1 MSHRPDE
8 TNENIENANNETD
21 ETAEPAPERRTWL
34 EIFRNSDRSPAGG
47 GWAELLGAE
56 VVEMDEGRAVLEM
69 DCGPQHR
76 HNGGVVQGGIITAL
90 ADASM
95 GMALMT
101 AQTVGKS
108 NTTIELKINF
118 LRPHVAGILRAE
130 GRVVKTGRTVLY
142 SDSVVTNSEGKI
154 VAKATSSCLQID
166 STPPRRKMNS

>member
-1 MSHRPDE
+1 MTE
-8 TNENIENANNETD
+8 EM
-21 ETAEPAPERRTWL
+21 AEPAPAERTWL
-34 EIFRNSDRSPAGG
+34 EIFKRSDRSPAGG
-47 GWAELLGAE
+47 GWADLLGAQ
-56 VVEMDEGRAVLEM
+56 VVEMEEGRAVLEM

-76 HNGGVVQGGIITAL
+76 HNGGIVQGGIITAL

-101 AQTVGKS
+101 AQSVGKA

-130 GRVVKTGRTVLY
+130 GRAVKMGRTVLY
-142 SDSVVTNSEGKI
+142 SDSVVTNAEGKI

-166 STPPRRKMNS
+166 SLPPRCKETP

>member
-1 MSHRPDE
+1 MSED
-8 TNENIENANNETD
+8 ASAD
-21 ETAEPAPERRTWL
+21 AKQRTWL
-34 EIFRNSDRSPAGG
+34 EIFRHSDRSPVGG
-47 GWAELLGAE
+47 GWAELLGAH
-56 VVEMDEGRAVLEM
+56 VVEMEEGRAVLEM

-101 AQTVGKS
+101 AQPVGKA

-118 LRPHVAGILRAE
+118 LRPHISGMLRAE
-130 GRVVKTGRTVLY
+130 GRAVRMGRTVLY
-142 SDSVVTNSEGKI
+142 SDAVVTNAEGKV

-166 STPPRRKMNS
+166 SGPPRPRSSG